1 MQRDTPDEVAMGNVR
16 KDERSPKELGLA
28 VGYLVE
34 QVACIV
40 KVFTG
45 KPEELDEQAL
55 MRVWFSQGFENE
67 GVRLFQLIDAIANL
81 EVML

>member
-1 MQRDTPDEVAMGNVR
+1 MGNVG

-34 QVACIV
+34 QVACIT
-40 KVFTG
+40 KVFAG
-45 KPEELDEQAL
+45 KPEELDEQKGQKTFVLAM

-67 GVRLFQLIDAIANL
+67 GVRLFQLIDGLANL
-81 EVML
+81 EVMF